1 MRNYTK
7 HYIDGQW
14 VESSGSTVHDVV
26 DPATEDVVGSVVL
39 GGAVDV
45 DRAVTAAHRAFST
58 YSRTSREERMEL
70 LKRICAEYERRSPEL
85 AEAVTE
91 EMGSPQWL
99 STAAQVGVPLQ
110 HLRIAVEVLKEYA
123 FEEDRG
129 RSLVRHVPIG
139 VAGLI
144 TPWNWPI
151 LTVLTKLVPA
161 LAVGC
166 TVVLKPS
173 EYAPFSAH
181 LLAEVMDAAGVP
193 AGVFNLVFGDGE
205 TVGSELSKHRLVSMV
220 SITGSTR
227 AGAEVARN
235 AAGSVKRVHQELGG
249 KSPNVILESA
259 DITGSVQRGIQGLM
273 FNSGQS
279 CSGPSRMIVP
289 QSKMDE
295 VIAAAK
301 GALDAITVGAPSDNL
316 YTGPVV
322 NINQWNRIQSL
333 IQSGLDEGATLVGG
347 GVGRPDGLDKGY
359 YVKPTILADV
369 TPDMIVAREEIF
381 GPVLVIQS
389 YSDTEDAIDI
399 ANHTEYGLAAYVQGG
414 DIDEVRDVA
423 GRIPAGQVYLNG
435 SGIDLFDPTVPF
447 GGHKKSGNGREWGE
461 YGFEA
466 FLEPVSLVGYH
477 PAPVTP

>member
-14 VESSGSTVHDVV
+14 VDSTGSSVHDVV

-45 DRAVTAAHRAFST
+45 DLAVTAAHRAFAT
-58 YSRTSREERMEL
+58 YSRTSREERMAL

-99 STAAQVGVPLQ
+99 STAAQVGIPLQ
-110 HLRIAVEVLKEYA
+110 HLRIAIDVLKEYA
-123 FEEDRG
+123 FEENRG
-129 RSLVRHVPIG
+129 PSLVRHVPIG

-166 TVVLKPS
+166 TAVLKPS

-205 TVGSELSKHRLVSMV
+205 TVGSELSKHPLVSMV

-249 KSPNVILESA
+249 KSPNIILESA
-259 DITGSVQRGIQGLM
+259 DIAGSVQRGIQGLM

-301 GALDAITVGAPSDNL
+301 GALDAITVGA
-316 YTGPVV
+316 
-322 NINQWNRIQSL
+322 
-333 IQSGLDEGATLVGG
+333 
-347 GVGRPDGLDKGY
+347 
-359 YVKPTILADV
+359 
-369 TPDMIVAREEIF
+369 
-381 GPVLVIQS
+381 
-389 YSDTEDAIDI
+389 
-399 ANHTEYGLAAYVQGG
+399 
-414 DIDEVRDVA
+414 
-423 GRIPAGQVYLNG
+423 
-435 SGIDLFDPTVPF
+435 
-447 GGHKKSGNGREWGE
+447 
-461 YGFEA
+461 
-466 FLEPVSLVGYH
+466 
-477 PAPVTP
+477 